1 MAGLHRLGGMSIFTL
16 PDGRRLNY
24 EVFGDAGPPVVLLH
38 GYLDSHTSF
47 YRLFDAL
54 RSGFTVYALD
64 QRGHGDS
71 DPAPDY
77 GIVGFT
83 ADALAFIAGLGIG
96 PVHLAGHS
104 LGGIVAQRVAEARPE
119 LVRSLGLIS
128 TGRDALDNAALLEV
142 RPLLAALTGEVPET
156 LLREFQESTTF
167 RKLPEEVLEIYL
179 AATRKVRLPVW
190 QGALEGLLA
199 GAAPA
204 EPPSD
209 IATLIMWGKEDG
221 LFDAASQAALRA
233 HFPAARFI
241 AYDSTGHAPN
251 WERPAEVAAALQEFW
266 AGLAP

>member
-1 MAGLHRLGGMSIFTL
+1 MRIFTL
-16 PDGRRLNY
+16 PDGRLLHY
-24 EVFGDAGPPVVLLH
+24 EIFGDAGPPVVLLH
-38 GYLDSHTSF
+38 GYLDSHSSF
-47 YRLFDAL
+47 FRLFDAL
-54 RSGFTVYALD
+54 RTDFTVYALD

-77 GIVGFT
+77 GIAGFT
-83 ADALAFIAGLGIG
+83 ADALAFIAGLGVG

-104 LGGIVAQRVAEARPE
+104 LGGIVAQRVVSARPD

-128 TGRDALDNAALLEV
+128 TGRDAVGNPALMEV
-142 RPLLAALTGEVPET
+142 RPLLAALDGDVPEP

-167 RKLPEEVLEIYL
+167 QKLPEEILEIYL

-190 QGALEGLLA
+190 QGALEGLLT

-204 EPPSD
+204 EPPCAVPA
-209 IATLIMWGKEDG
+209 IIIWGKEDG

-233 HFPAARFI
+233 HYPAARFI

-251 WERPAEVAAALQEFW
+251 WERPAEVAAALQQFW
-266 AGLAP
+266 TDCETK

>member
-1 MAGLHRLGGMSIFTL
+1 MSFFAL
-16 PDGRRLNY
+16 PDGRRLHY
-24 EVFGDAGPPVVLLH
+24 EIFGNAGPPVVVLH

-47 YRLFDAL
+47 FRLFDRL
-54 RSGFTVYALD
+54 ETTHRLYALD

-77 GIVGFT
+77 GIAGFT
-83 ADALAFIAGLGIG
+83 EDALAFIASLDAG

-104 LGGIVAQRVAEARPE
+104 LGGIVAQRVAAARPE

-128 TGRDALDNAALLEV
+128 TARDAVDNQALLEV
-142 RPLLAALTGEVPET
+142 RPLLAAIEGAVPEP

-167 RKLPEEVLEIYL
+167 TKLPEEILDVYL

-204 EPPSD
+204 EPPSA
-209 IATLIMWGKEDG
+209 IPALIIWGKEDG

-233 HFPAARFI
+233 QFPAARFI

-251 WERPAEVAAALQEFW
+251 WERPAEVAAALQQFW
-266 AGLAP
+266 ADSETR

>member
-1 MAGLHRLGGMSIFTL
+1 MSSFTL

-24 EVFGDAGPPVVLLH
+24 EIFGDAGPPVVLLH
-38 GYLDSHTSF
+38 GYLDSHISF
-47 YRLFDAL
+47 FRLFDTL
-54 RSGFTVYALD
+54 GETYKIYALD

-77 GIVGFT
+77 NIGGFT
-83 ADALAFIAGLGIG
+83 DDALAFITGLGIG

-104 LGGIVAQRVAEARPE
+104 LGGIVAQRVATAWPD

-128 TGRDALDNAALLEV
+128 TARDAVDNPALLEV
-142 RPLLAALTGEVPET
+142 RPLLAALAGDVPEP
-156 LLREFQESTTF
+156 LLRAFQESTTF
-167 RKLPEEVLEIYL
+167 QKLPEDILEVYL

-190 QGALEGLLA
+190 QGALDGLLA

-204 EPPSD
+204 EPPSA
-209 IATLIMWGKEDG
+209 IPTLIIWGKEDG

-233 HFPAARFI
+233 HFPAATFV

-251 WERPAEVAAALQEFW
+251 WERPAEVATALQQFW
-266 AGLAP
+266 TDSETK